1 MCANYMEIISSNC
14 IVSLDVTSLQLEG
27 FVLLI
32 IVAHDNLIEHFEL
45 KVQSYFSFTIAW
57 IKS

>member
-1 MCANYMEIISSNC
+1 MEIISSNC
-14 IVSLDVTSLQLEG
+14 IFSLDVTSLQLKG

-45 KVQSYFSFTIAW
+45 KVQSYFLLV
-57 IKS
+57 